1 MEDKIENNEEIF
13 LKTYSLAWTYDFINV
28 NFRKD
33 RVEEYLKGFLEED
46 KKVDKMVFIRDGV
59 KFSLTPLILELI
71 VEKLE
76 RFKKNQKDDELIK
89 VAGMILKLLNN
100 GIAPWDIPFF
110 SGIFVR
116 QVFQH
121 PLSTNQ
127 RIFELI
133 YEFIPRKIVNPEY
146 TKEKKKEEN
155 KDIPKGYKQTDSG
168 LIVPE

>member
-1 MEDKIENNEEIF
+1 MEDKIENIEEIF

-33 RVEEYLKGFLEED
+33 RVDEYLKGFIEED

-89 VAGMILKLLNN
+89 IAGLILEFLKK
-100 GIAPWDIPFF
+100 GVAPWDIPFF

-121 PLSTNQ
+121 PLSMNQ

-133 YEFIPRKIVNPEY
+133 YEFIPKKIVNPED
-146 TKEKKKEEN
+146 KKEE
-155 KDIPKGYKQTDSG
+155 KKEEKSDIPKGYKKTDSG